1 MIPVERVWDLTPA
14 DFEARFEQPELP
26 VVLAGAAAKMAAAER
41 WSPDYLKQKWGA
53 LGLDYKLS
61 RSHQH
66 PDFHAPSLGEMF
78 ARERG
83 TLGSL
88 IDAVTTGPPEA
99 RARRLFTGDER
110 FLLQRRDGQT
120 RVDPELGAL
129 LEDVETPEF
138 VPRDQLYTIWAWFS
152 GKGVRTWL
160 HYDNNGCHN
169 LNAQLRGSKSCRLYA
184 PEHLAQL
191 APFPLGGPNPAH
203 NCSELD
209 VEATELPPGFATL
222 PGYEARI
229 EAGDLLFI
237 PAYWFHTFRHE
248 GEFNANVNFWWK
260 PARPRHNP
268 VAARQAFLD
277 AVTRAGIA
285 TKPGSPGAELLRAI
299 DAQLV
304 GPPETPTGHP

>member
-1 MIPVERVWDLTPA
+1 MIAVERVSNLSPA
-14 DFEARFEQPELP
+14 DFAARFERPEQP
-26 VVLAGAAAKMAAAER
+26 VVLVGGAASMRATR
-41 WSPDYLKQKWGA
+41 LWSTDYLEQRWGS
-53 LGLDYKLS
+53 LPLEYKLS

-66 PDFHAPSLGEMF
+66 PDFHAASLAEMF

-88 IDAVTTGPPEA
+88 LNAVTVGPSEE

-120 RVDPELGAL
+120 RIDPELAPL
-129 LEDVETPEF
+129 LDDVETPAF
-138 VPRDQLYTIWAWFS
+138 VPTEQLYTIWAWFS

-169 LNAQLRGSKSCRLYA
+169 LNAQLRGSKSCRLYP
-184 PEHLAQL
+184 PEHLAHL
-191 APFPLGGPNPAH
+191 APFPLGGPNPAY
-203 NCSELD
+203 NCSAID
-209 VEATELPPGFATL
+209 VEARELPSAFEAL
-222 PGYEARI
+222 PAFEARI

-248 GEFNANVNFWWK
+248 GDFNANVNFWWK
-260 PARPRHNP
+260 PERPRQSP
-268 VAARQAFLD
+268 VAARQSFLD
-277 AVTRAGIA
+277 AVARAAIGA
-285 TKPGSPGAELLRAI
+285 KPGAPAAELLRAL

-304 GPPETPTGHP
+304 GASPL

>member
-1 MIPVERVWDLTPA
+1 VIAVERASNLTRA
-14 DFEARFEQPELP
+14 EFVARFEQPELP
-26 VVLAGAAAKMAAAER
+26 VVLVGGAARLRATER
-41 WSPDYLKQKWGA
+41 WSPEYLKQKWGSV
-53 LGLDYKLS
+53 GLEYKLS

-66 PDFHAPSLGEMF
+66 PDFHAASLAEMF

-83 TLGSL
+83 TLSSL
-88 IDAVTTGPPEA
+88 LDAITSGPQEE

-110 FLLQRRDGQT
+110 FLLQRRAGQT
-120 RVDPELGAL
+120 RIDPELGPL
-129 LEDVETPEF
+129 LDDVETPEL
-138 VPRDQLYTIWAWFS
+138 VPAEQLYTIWAWFS

-169 LNAQLRGSKSCRLYA
+169 LNAQLRGTKSCRLYA
-184 PEHLAQL
+184 PEHLDRL

-203 NCSELD
+203 NCSAID
-209 VEATELPPGFATL
+209 VEARELPSDFAGV
-222 PGYEARI
+222 PAHEARL

-260 PARPRHNP
+260 PERPRHNP

-277 AVTRAGIA
+277 AVARAAIPA
-285 TKPGSPGAELLRAI
+285 RPGAPAADLLRTL

-304 GPPETPTGHP
+304 GTPQTPTGRP